1 MTPLTRRFTFL
12 VFSFG
17 LLASF
22 APALW
27 QRALAGSKKTPADL
41 KRAAKAVSKKT
52 LKKHLFYLASN
63 ELGGRQ
69 TGTPGGN
76 KAALYLAAQ
85 YKKCGLK
92 PAGTEG
98 YFQPYGPSVPR
109 GEVKDANFMHVAK
122 TKSASS
128 VHTFK
133 YGIDFQPCS
142 ASGTGYIDGPVI
154 FAGYGV
160 TAPELKYDD
169 YEAVLVKGKIVLIFD
184 HSPQENNA
192 SSPLAGNKLKAH
204 RSILAKAKNA
214 EKHGASAL
222 LIARDFENHPDDKG
236 LPKGEALR
244 WPPKKDAERVKIPVI
259 YISKK
264 VASIIARN
272 GRRSIKQLQKS
283 IDTKGRPS
291 SCKLGVYPTILE
303 ISDKGPPTGG
313 VKNVIALKEGSDP
326 KLKNEYIIISAHYD
340 HVGRGNKQNSRG
352 GIGQIHN
359 GADDNASG
367 TSGVLELAR
376 VVQKLKLKRSV
387 LFMSF
392 DGEEAG
398 LLGSKHYAANP
409 LVPMEKIVTILN
421 MDMIS
426 RNKPTEIF
434 VGGIGRNAMLD
445 DCIRRISTK
454 YKLTLNP
461 KGMDQ
466 YLKRSD
472 QWSFMEKGVP
482 GLFFFGGTHADYH
495 TANDDPERCNITKMK
510 LITQVC
516 IVFLYEI
523 ANAKKSPR
531 D

>member
-1 MTPLTRRFTFL
+1 MKNVRRRFVVMGVLGGLVVCSTPL
-12 VFSFG
+12 
-17 LLASF
+17 
-22 APALW
+22 LW
-27 QRALAGSKKTPADL
+27 PRAMAGSKKTPADL

-52 LKKHLFYLASN
+52 LKKHLFYLASD
-63 ELGGRQ
+63 ELSGRQ

-85 YKKCGLK
+85 YQKCGLK

-98 YFQPYGPSVPR
+98 YFQPYGPAVPR

-154 FAGYGV
+154 FAGYGI
-160 TAPELKYDD
+160 TAPDLNYDD
-169 YEAVLVKGKIVLIFD
+169 YKTIKVKDKIVLVFD
-184 HSPQENNA
+184 HIPLEKNDGSPF
-192 SSPLAGNKLKAH
+192 AGGKLNAH

-222 LIARDFENHPDDKG
+222 LIARDFENHPDEKG
-236 LPKGEALR
+236 LPSGAQWT

-259 YISKK
+259 YVSKK

-272 GRRSIKQLQKS
+272 GRRSIKQLQAA
-283 IDTKGRPS
+283 IETKGQPS
-291 SCKLGVYPTILE
+291 SRALGVYPTILE

-326 KLKNEYIIISAHYD
+326 ILKKEYIVISAHYD

-352 GIGQIHN
+352 GIGEIHN

-367 TSGVLELAR
+367 TSGILELAR

-409 LVPMEKIVTILN
+409 LVPMNKIVTILN

-445 DCIRRISTK
+445 DCIRRISSK

-466 YLKRSD
+466 Y
-472 QWSFMEKGVP
+472 
-482 GLFFFGGTHADYH
+482 
-495 TANDDPERCNITKMK
+495 
-510 LITQVC
+510 
-516 IVFLYEI
+516 
-523 ANAKKSPR
+523 
-531 D
+531 

>member
-1 MTPLTRRFTFL
+1 MKKTIRRILPYGLGSFLVLTALTFL
-12 VFSFG
+12 FG
-17 LLASF
+17 
-22 APALW
+22 PK
-27 QRALAGSKKTPADL
+27 ALAGSKKTPADL

-52 LKKHLFYLASN
+52 LKKHLFYLASE

-98 YFQPYGPSVPR
+98 YFQPYGPAVPR

-122 TKSASS
+122 TKSGSS

-133 YGIDFQPCS
+133 YGVDFKPCS
-142 ASGTGYIDGPVI
+142 VSGTGYIDGPVV
-154 FAGYGV
+154 FAGFGI

-169 YEAVLVKGKIVLIFD
+169 YGKIKCKGSMALVFD
-184 HSPQENNA
+184 GAPQGA
-192 SSPLAGNKLKAH
+192 ALAGGKLDAH
-204 RSILAKAKNA
+204 SSVVAKAKNA
-214 EKHGASAL
+214 VKHGASAL
-222 LIARDFENHPDDKG
+222 LIVSDFVRQPDQKG
-236 LPKGEALR
+236 LPEGEALT
-244 WPPKKDAERVKIPVI
+244 WPPKKDAERVDIPVI

-264 VASIIARN
+264 VALIIARN
-272 GRRSIKQLQKS
+272 GRRSLKQLHSK
-283 IDTKGRPS
+283 IDGSGQPA

-326 KLKNEYIIISAHYD
+326 KLKNEYIVISAHYD

-367 TSGVLELAR
+367 TSGLLELAR

-409 LVPMEKIVTILN
+409 LVPMKNIVTILN

-434 VGGIGRNAMLD
+434 IGGMGRNTMLD
-445 DCIRRISTK
+445 DCINRISAK

-461 KGMDQ
+461 KGMEQ

-523 ANAKKSPR
+523 ANSKKSPR